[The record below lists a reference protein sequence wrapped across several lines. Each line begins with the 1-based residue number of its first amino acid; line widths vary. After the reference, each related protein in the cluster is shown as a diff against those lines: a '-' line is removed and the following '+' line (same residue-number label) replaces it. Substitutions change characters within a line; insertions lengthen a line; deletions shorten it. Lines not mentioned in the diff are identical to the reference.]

1 MKKIQLK
8 GAEALSQNELKAIV
22 GGNILSRTCD
32 CVLRGLIPN
41 TQPPSGYHQGVIDLS
56 GSDIDLLSGADS
68 ENSCGTVCDSLCRS
82 YTGSN
87 SGPICTTYT
96 IYYDASGRY

>member
-8 GAEALSQNELKAIV
+8 GAETLSQNELKAIV
-22 GGNILSRTCD
+22 GGVILTRSCN

-41 TQPPSGYHQGVIDLS
+41 TQLPPGYHQGVIDLS
-56 GSDIDLLSGADS
+56 GANS

-82 YTGSN
+82 YTGAN

-96 IYYDASGRY
+96 IYYEASGRY

>member
-8 GAEALSQNELKAIV
+8 GAETLSQNELKAIV
-22 GGNILSRTCD
+22 GGVILTRSCN

-41 TQPPSGYHQGVIDLS
+41 TQLPPGYHQGVIDLS
-56 GSDIDLLSGADS
+56 GSDLDLLSGANS

-82 YTGSN
+82 YTGAN

-96 IYYDASGRY
+96 IYYEASGRY